1 MPRSRTV
8 IAALLVTVTV
18 AFPCAAWFFAGSY
31 RARQEARRLV
41 YEAQVGTRET
51 IARLA
56 IRVNEELEKLRDSE
70 TSRPFYHYQNLYHD
84 PQGASQGPAVVRSP
98 LAQGPG
104 NPLVSA
110 YFQIDPKKRIS
121 LPTLNEEVPALCA
134 KSCEQLQ
141 RAIKSGLTCAKG
153 TCSAP
158 KLAAFA
164 DDRTALQPDHV
175 EVLEFSAWRQNLLA
189 RELYAGMRPGGR
201 GVPEAIQSKGA
212 GNVLI
217 QVGSFQWITV
227 PMGGVDRLM
236 AVRRVDTPIG
246 RFVQGFVV
254 DGGQIDKLLATATP
268 EAQFLTSRTVQDSS
282 ALPAGDTGWN
292 VALDNRAAT
301 RSAVQRGRDL
311 YLQFLRMFWVTVGLV
326 SLAGFGVVMVVR
338 QADRLASQ
346 RSQFAAAAAHELR
359 TPLAGLQM
367 YGEMLAEGLGD
378 PQRHKEYARRI
389 AAEAERLG
397 RVVSNVNHFS
407 RLERGNLSLNPQPG
421 DLADAVV
428 QCVER
433 QRPALEAAG
442 AELQLAIDSEVPP
455 ARFDRD
461 AVGHI
466 VQNLLD
472 NAEKYTRAAAS
483 RTIRV
488 ALQAE
493 GDAVVLQVADQGPGI
508 AAQLRRTLFEPFTR
522 GKDPNAPAGLGLGL
536 ALTRA
541 LARAQGGDVTL
552 ANHDGPGA
560 DFRVT
565 FPAAAASGLG

>member
-1 MPRSRTV
+1 MPRSRTI
-8 IAALLVTVTV
+8 IAALLVAVTV

-31 RARQEARRLV
+31 QARQEAGRLV
-41 YEAQVGTRET
+41 FEAQRGTRET

-56 IRVNEELEKLRDSE
+56 IRIDEELEKLRDSE

-84 PQGASQGPAVVRSP
+84 PQGASQGPAIVRSP

-110 YFQIDPKKRIS
+110 YLQVDPKMRIS

-141 RAIKSGLTCAKG
+141 RAIKTGLSCPQG
-153 TCSAP
+153 TCNAP

-164 DDRTALQPDHV
+164 DERASVQPDHV
-175 EVLEFSAWRQNLLA
+175 EVLEYGAWRQNLMA
-189 RELYAGMRPGGR
+189 AELYAGMRPGGR
-201 GVPEAIQSKGA
+201 GVPEAIRKA
-212 GNVLI
+212 DVGNVLI
-217 QVGSFQWITV
+217 QIGALEWITV
-227 PMGGVDRLM
+227 PIGGEDRLM
-236 AVRRVDTPIG
+236 ALRRVDTPIG

-254 DGGQIDKLLATATP
+254 DGEQIDKLLAAASPDARFITKRMANG
-268 EAQFLTSRTVQDSS
+268 EM

-292 VALDNRAAT
+292 VALDNRV
-301 RSAVQRGRDL
+301 AVQKALQRGREL
-311 YLQFLRMFWVTVGLV
+311 YAEFLRMFWLTVGLV

-338 QADRLASQ
+338 QADRLAMQ

-378 PQRHKEYARRI
+378 PQRHQEYARRI
-389 AAEAERLG
+389 ASEAERLG

-421 DLADAVV
+421 DLADAVT

-433 QRPALEAAG
+433 QRATLEAAG
-442 AELQLAIDSEVPP
+442 AQLDVSIDADVPR

-461 AVGHI
+461 AVSHI

-472 NAEKYTRAAAS
+472 NAEKYTRGAAS

-488 ALQAE
+488 ALQAD
-493 GDAVVLQVADQGPGI
+493 GDAVVLRVADHGPGI
-508 AAQLRRTLFEPFTR
+508 AAKLRRTLFEPFTR
-522 GKDPNAPAGLGLGL
+522 GVDANAPVGLGLGL

-552 ANHDGPGA
+552 ATQDGPGA
-560 DFRVT
+560 DFRVS
-565 FPAAAASGLG
+565 FPSAAKEVA